1 MDNIVKNLGQ
11 NFIIGMP
18 DTSPSI
24 DLLNFIRDYN
34 IGGVLFLG
42 KNYSS
47 VQTLVETVNKLQ
59 EASQIYPL
67 FTSVDHE
74 GGRVQRFKTSFTVLP
89 SYREIATTKSPKE
102 LFDIFMSVG
111 CELKSVG
118 INYILSPVADMT
130 DENGGVIGDR
140 AIGTDPEKVDV
151 AISATIR
158 GFVKSG
164 ILCCVKHFPGHGCVT
179 EDSHQTLPTSD
190 KTIEDL
196 LKYELLPFKRAT
208 KAGVHSILTAHILF
222 KNMDDLPSSLSPKFV
237 QGIIRKEFRFI
248 KLIVTDDISM
258 GAITK
263 HYSQQEASTLA
274 LKAGNDI
281 VISSSSDINQLANVI
296 DSLAKDIES
305 DLDLRNKVLASQARI
320 QEMKKLIPYG
330 RVSAAS
336 AIDFLNKSELK
347 KIFP

>member
-18 DTSPSI
+18 DTSPSSE
-24 DLLNFIRDYN
+24 LLNFIRDYN

-42 KNYSS
+42 KNYNS
-47 VQTLVETVNKLQ
+47 VQNLVEMVNKLQ

-67 FTSVDHE
+67 LTSVDHE
-74 GGRVQRFKTSFTVLP
+74 GGRVQRFKTPFTVLP
-89 SYREIATTKSPKE
+89 SYRNIASTKSPKE
-102 LFDIFMSVG
+102 LFDIFMSVA
-111 CELKSVG
+111 CELRSVG

-130 DENGGVIGDR
+130 DETGGVIGDR
-140 AIGTDPEKVDV
+140 SIGTDPEKVDA

-164 ILCCVKHFPGHGCVT
+164 ILCCVKHFPGHGCVI
-179 EDSHQTLPTSD
+179 EDSHQTLPSSD

-222 KNMDDLPSSLSPKFV
+222 KNVDELPSSLSPKFV
-237 QGIIRKEFRFI
+237 QDIIRKEFRFI

-263 HYSQQEASTLA
+263 HYSQQEASLLA

-281 VISSSSDINQLANVI
+281 VISSSSDINQLASTI
-296 DSLAKDIES
+296 DSLAKSIES
-305 DLDLRNKVLASQARI
+305 DLDLKNQILASQARI
-320 QEMKKLIPYG
+320 QEMKKLILPKK
-330 RVSAAS
+330 VHAPA
-336 AIDFLNKSELK
+336 AIDFLNKSDLK
-347 KIFP
+347 KMFE